1 MKYKKELIIF
11 TIFLSIF
18 IIDTLCVC
26 FIQNL
31 SDYELKINLFIQS
44 ILSNVP
50 LAVPKLI
57 TDFGHGVPMDYIVLA
72 IIILF
77 LFFKNYKSL
86 IVFFAALPFSQFVY
100 SSIKVI
106 IERPRPPIEHRLIEI
121 GHYSFPSGHSA
132 LSMVLYGLL
141 IYFSWKYIKNTKVK
155 YTITTILCLLIL
167 IIGFT
172 RLWLCVH
179 YLTDVIGGFSIG
191 ICIVCICV
199 IFDKLLTSKNQ
210 SIIKTEKIEEEKENA
225 NIS

>member
-1 MKYKKELIIF
+1 
-11 TIFLSIF
+11 
-18 IIDTLCVC
+18 
-26 FIQNL
+26 
-31 SDYELKINLFIQS
+31 
-44 ILSNVP
+44 
-50 LAVPKLI
+50 
-57 TDFGHGVPMDYIVLA
+57 MDYVVLA

-86 IVFFAALPFSQFVY
+86 IIFFASLPFSQLVY

-121 GHYSFPSGHSA
+121 GHYSFPSGHST

-141 IYFSWKYIKNTKVK
+141 IYFSWKYIKNLKVK
-155 YTITTILCLLIL
+155 YTLTTILCLLIF

-179 YLTDVIGGFSIG
+179 YLTDVIGGFSLG
-191 ICIVCICV
+191 ICIVYLCA
-199 IFDKLLTSKNQ
+199 IFDKLLTNKNQ
-210 SIIKTEKIEEEKENA
+210 TIIKTEKIEEKENA

>member
-1 MKYKKELIIF
+1 MKYKRELFIF
-11 TIFLSIF
+11 TIFLLIF

-26 FIQNL
+26 FIPNL
-31 SDYELKINLFIQS
+31 STFELKINLFIQN
-44 ILSNVP
+44 ILSSVP
-50 LAVPKLI
+50 LAVPTFI
-57 TDFGHGVPMDYIVLA
+57 TDFGHGVPMDYVVLA

-86 IVFFAALPFSQFVY
+86 IIFFASLPFSQLVY

-121 GHYSFPSGHSA
+121 GHYSFPSGHST

-141 IYFSWKYIKNTKVK
+141 IYFSWKYIKNLKVK
-155 YTITTILCLLIL
+155 YTLTTILCLLIF

-179 YLTDVIGGFSIG
+179 YLTDVIGGFSLG
-191 ICIVCICV
+191 ICIVYLCA
-199 IFDKLLTSKNQ
+199 IFDKLLTNKNQ
-210 SIIKTEKIEEEKENA
+210 TIIKTEKIEEKENA

>member
-1 MKYKKELIIF
+1 MKYKRELFIF
-11 TIFLSIF
+11 TIFLIIF

-26 FIQNL
+26 FIPNL
-31 SDYELKINLFIQS
+31 STFELKINLFIQN
-44 ILSNVP
+44 ILSSVP
-50 LAVPKLI
+50 LAVPTFI
-57 TDFGHGVPMDYIVLA
+57 TDFGHGVPMDYVVLA

-86 IVFFAALPFSQFVY
+86 IIFFASLPFSQLVY

-121 GHYSFPSGHSA
+121 GHYSFPSGHST

-141 IYFSWKYIKNTKVK
+141 IYFSWKYIKNLKVK
-155 YTITTILCLLIL
+155 YTLTTILCLLIF

-179 YLTDVIGGFSIG
+179 YLTDVIGGFSLG
-191 ICIVCICV
+191 ICIVYLCA

-210 SIIKTEKIEEEKENA
+210 TIIKTEKIEEKENA

>member
-1 MKYKKELIIF
+1 MKYKRELFIF
-11 TIFLSIF
+11 TIFLLIF

-26 FIQNL
+26 FIPNL
-31 SDYELKINLFIQS
+31 STFELKINLFIQN
-44 ILSNVP
+44 ILSSVP
-50 LAVPKLI
+50 LAVPTFI
-57 TDFGHGVPMDYIVLA
+57 TDFGHGVPMDYVVLA

-86 IVFFAALPFSQFVY
+86 IIFFASLPFSQLVY

-121 GHYSFPSGHSA
+121 GHYSFPSGHST

-141 IYFSWKYIKNTKVK
+141 IYFSWKYIKNLKVK
-155 YTITTILCLLIL
+155 YTLTTILCLLIF

-179 YLTDVIGGFSIG
+179 YLTDVIGGFSLG
-191 ICIVCICV
+191 ICIVYLCA

-210 SIIKTEKIEEEKENA
+210 TIIKTEKIEEKENA